1 MKLCIDSR
9 EIGSVRKILLLLL
22 FFSQCFIFSL
32 FALPLN
38 TVAPGFSLATADGQK
53 VSLSDYQGK
62 MVVLMLGTTWCPG
75 CRDQSR
81 ELQKLDAFFKETGIP
96 VLKVFLDDPVDEVKD
111 SQRQYPMKSQVV
123 ALLGNEKLNRDYHV
137 YTIPRLIILSR
148 EQKVLSDTGGMSA
161 DQIKAQILQNTPK
174 NFTPKH

>member
-38 TVAPGFSLATADGQK
+38 TGAPGFSLPKPDGQK
-53 VSLSDYQGK
+53 VSLSDFQGK
-62 MVVLMLGTTWCPG
+62 KVVLMLGTTWCPG

-81 ELQKLDAFFKETGIP
+81 ELKKLDPFFTETGIA
-96 VLKVFLDDPVDEVKD
+96 VFKVFLDDPVDEVKD
-111 SQRQYPMKSQVV
+111 YERQYPMKSQVV
-123 ALLGNEKLNRDYHV
+123 VLLGNQKMIRDYNV
-137 YTIPRLIILSR
+137 YAIPRLIILSS
-148 EQKVLSDTGGMSA
+148 EHKVLSDTGGMNA
-161 DQIKAQILQNTPK
+161 DQIKAQILQK
-174 NFTPKH
+174 